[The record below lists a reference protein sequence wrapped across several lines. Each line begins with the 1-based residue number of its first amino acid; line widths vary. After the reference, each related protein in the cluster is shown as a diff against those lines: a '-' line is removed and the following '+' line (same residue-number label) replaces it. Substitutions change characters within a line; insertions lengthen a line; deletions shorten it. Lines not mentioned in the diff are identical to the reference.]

1 MEKEKLSE
9 KKNGDTRLFKC
20 KSVSVVYPGKLKKGF
35 FLQCSMGVED
45 FLSSFE
51 QSCFLSEMIVGT
63 ENQTPHPRGA
73 VCASRASSWPSVGEI
88 REQRWQLVS
97 QGGTPLCVT
106 RCGLSA
112 VKISLSTLHFQI
124 SLHL

>member
-9 KKNGDTRLFKC
+9 NKKMVIQDF
-20 KSVSVVYPGKLKKGF
+20 SSVVYQGKLKKSF
-35 FLQCSMGVED
+35 FLRCSMGVED

-63 ENQTPHPRGA
+63 ENQTLHPRGA

-88 REQRWQLVS
+88 REQR
-97 QGGTPLCVT
+97 
-106 RCGLSA
+106 
-112 VKISLSTLHFQI
+112 
-124 SLHL
+124 